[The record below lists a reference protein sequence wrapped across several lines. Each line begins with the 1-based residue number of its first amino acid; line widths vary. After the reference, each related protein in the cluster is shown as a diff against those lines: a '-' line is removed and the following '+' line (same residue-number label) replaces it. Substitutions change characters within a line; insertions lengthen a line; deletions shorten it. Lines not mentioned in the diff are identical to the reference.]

1 MRVLHYT
8 PGIDHASG
16 GVATYMQLLARDL
29 GSLCELHVVTHH
41 APGELPLQN
50 CSVSYLPN
58 RWWPWRNCRR
68 ELTSLLEQLRP
79 DVVHVNSCWLPGSA
93 LVALWS
99 KRLGYKVIYTPHGML
114 EPWCMARHRWKKFP
128 ALWLYQRRGLE
139 VSDVIHAT
147 SEMEREHLL
156 QLGWNPRVEVV
167 ANCVQLDQIPLKQ
180 SWQRRRTLLFF
191 SRIHPKKGIPLLLDA
206 VAQLREELRG
216 YTLRI
221 VGPGEPAYLTELQAM
236 AEAKGIAQIVRFE
249 PPVYGDQK
257 WQLYHEA
264 DVMVLP
270 TYSEN
275 FGLVIAESLACGT
288 PVITTEGTPWQE
300 LNTQHCGWWIPL
312 SLSSLVNALRDAIR
326 CDESTLRTMGLNGR
340 SLIARQYDS
349 PAVAQQ
355 MMEVYRLAIN
365 S

>member
-1 MRVLHYT
+1 MTILHYT
-8 PGIDHASG
+8 PSIDHSAG
-16 GVATYMQLLARDL
+16 GVGSFMQLLARDL
-29 GSLCELHVVTHH
+29 GKLCEMHVVTHRS
-41 APGELPLQN
+41 AEELKLEN
-50 CSVSYLPN
+50 CHVHYLPVK
-58 RWWPWRNCRR
+58 WLPWNSCKQEFMR
-68 ELTSLLEQLRP
+68 LLAQIKP
-79 DVVHVNSCWLPGSA
+79 DIFHSHTCWLPLSSLTAQWAKSA
-93 LVALWS
+93 
-99 KRLGYKVIYTPHGML
+99 GYKVLYTPHGML
-114 EPWCMARHRWKKFP
+114 EPWIINRHRWKKLP

-180 SWQRRRTLLFF
+180 SWQKRRTLLFF

-216 YTLRI
+216 HTLRI

-236 AEAKGIAQIVRFE
+236 AEAKGIAQIVRFV

-300 LNTQHCGWWIPL
+300 LNTQHCGWWIHL